1 MTQPPSLPPEAPES
15 LAPAPPP
22 PPQPVFHAD
31 AINALLGDHG
41 LQVLL
46 ALILVANVAMF
57 AYLFFRFEN
66 LPNLM
71 PLHFDTAGAPDRIES
86 KNGIFALPII
96 GVTVFFLNT
105 GLGVLLHSRERAA
118 TLMLTAG
125 TLFVE
130 ILMWVAVINIA
141 GLV

>member
-1 MTQPPSLPPEAPES
+1 MNQPPPLPPEAPES
-15 LAPAPPP
+15 LNLASAPEST
-22 PPQPVFHAD
+22 FAD
-31 AINALLGDHG
+31 AINALIGDHG

-46 ALILVANVAMF
+46 TLILIANVAMF

-71 PLHFDTAGAPDRIES
+71 PLHFDTSGAPDRIEA

-105 GLGVLLHSRERAA
+105 GLGILLHNRERAA
-118 TLMLTAG
+118 TLMLTVG
-125 TLFVE
+125 TLFVQ
-130 ILMWVAVINIA
+130 ILMWVAVINIV
-141 GLV
+141 GIV

>member
-1 MTQPPSLPPEAPES
+1 MNPSPSVPPEAPES
-15 LAPAPPP
+15 LSLAPAPQSPYY
-22 PPQPVFHAD
+22 AD

-46 ALILVANVAMF
+46 TLILVANVAVF
-57 AYLFFRFEN
+57 AYLFLRFEN

-71 PLHFDTAGAPDRIES
+71 PLHFDASGTPDRIES

-105 GLGVLLHSRERAA
+105 GLGILLHNRERAA
-118 TLMLTAG
+118 TLMLAVA
-125 TLFVE
+125 TLFIQ
-130 ILMWVAVINIA
+130 ILMWVAVINIV
-141 GLV
+141 GIV